1 MALHTL
7 RRRPFKYPLE
17 VASLTL
23 HLRVSTGKRE
33 ARRAVIDFYVCADAA
48 LCRRGIC
55 AKQRTDED
63 EQSEHNRPGDAPHAH
78 TATLLLIFCIHSY
91 GLTLLAPSP

>member
-7 RRRPFKYPLE
+7 RRRPFKYSLE
-17 VASLTL
+17 VTSLTL

-48 LCRRGIC
+48 LCGRGIW
-55 AKQRTDED
+55 AKQRTDEN
-63 EQSEHNRPGDAPHAH
+63 EQSEHNRPSDAPHTRPA
-78 TATLLLIFCIHSY
+78 ALLLISYIHC
-91 GLTLLAPSP
+91 

>member
-1 MALHTL
+1 MTLHTL

-33 ARRAVIDFYVCADAA
+33 ARRAVIDFYVGADAA
-48 LCRRGIC
+48 LCGRGLW
-55 AKQRTDED
+55 AKQRTK
-63 EQSEHNRPGDAPHAH
+63 
-78 TATLLLIFCIHSY
+78 
-91 GLTLLAPSP
+91 